1 VKVTLLF
8 PPHWA
13 AFQPY
18 VSLPVL
24 TAALRREGY
33 TVIQRDINIEWFD
46 RLMSTGGLKKSYEK
60 IQSRLEALSASV
72 ERDEKEEL
80 EFKHLSAWKTAGP
93 DIIRLVKGAKDLM
106 KDGKRF
112 FDFNSYR
119 NGNLVLYKA
128 YQMLG
133 DCYFPTI
140 LDFYSFEHKY
150 SRSSTASIIE
160 AVNDREGNMYLD
172 YFEKVTIPSLKEN
185 PSDFYGI
192 SISAFSQTIAGIT
205 LAAMIKKAFP
215 EAHICIGGNVFTRV
229 GPRLLPS
236 SPLFDYFDSV
246 VLYEGEVS
254 LLKLLEALKGKR
266 DFCEVPAIIYRD
278 KKGELIYNEKVENPV
293 INELP
298 PPDFSGL
305 PLDKYLSPF
314 PVFPILSARGC
325 YWGKCAFCQHKYTY
339 RGGYRPRKIESVADD
354 IEFIIKKSGARFFSF
369 NDEAIPP
376 LRLKKIALEILERK
390 LDIFWEAYARVDE
403 SFTEDIAGILYKS
416 GCRKLSFGLESSSP
430 RVLEL
435 MRKGIDIKTFEK
447 VLRISSGAGI
457 WNYVWFFTG
466 FPSETEE
473 EARATV
479 DFILKNSDKIHSVS
493 LGAVFGLEEYTD
505 IVENPDKYF
514 LKEVITLENTDLS
527 FIYDYTVS
535 RGLSPEEAREL
546 AKELNVK
553 ILDEH
558 PQGVIMAI
566 MARVHQFLYA
576 SHYAGNNL
584 ASFIK

>member
-266 DFCEVPAIIYRD
+266 DFGEVPAIIYRD

-293 INELP
+293 INELL

-339 RGGYRPRKIESVADD
+339 RGAYRPRKIESVADD

-390 LDIFWEAYARVDE
+390 MDVFWEAYARVDE

-527 FIYDYTVS
+527 FIYDRSEERRVGKECRS
-535 RGLSPEEAREL
+535 RWSPY
-546 AKELNVK
+546 
-553 ILDEH
+553 H
-558 PQGVIMAI
+558 
-566 MARVHQFLYA
+566 
-576 SHYAGNNL
+576 
-584 ASFIK
+584 